1 MSLFGN
7 RNAAGPHKRSS
18 GSNLAAGL
26 LGGKALA
33 AAAIGAGY
41 LIGKG
46 GGAKVAKS
54 AVTKAAT
61 MRAASKASKT
71 PLKLTYKK
79 KA

>member
-1 MSLFGN
+1 MPLFGN
-7 RNAAGPHKRSS
+7 KNAAGPHKRSS
-18 GSNLAAGL
+18 GSNVAAGF

-33 AAAIGAGY
+33 AAAVGAGY

-46 GGAKVAKS
+46 AGAKVAKS

-61 MRAASKASKT
+61 MRAAAKASKA

-79 KA
+79 KV